1 MKLNLVTLLLLG
13 LLPALGACSDD
24 PNNPASTGIGEIA
37 EGRSRSDMRMQK
49 LEINL
54 GTVFQRM
61 SYDLEFPFDVNGPDP
76 IIIEEIGTSCGCTS
90 ARIRPD
96 WDPDFEGEFWPL
108 EQPIPAGAKGAV
120 VAIFDGSLYK
130 EEKASTITIHGNF
143 LSNKVTL
150 GVEAFIE
157 PVFHVEPAGVN
168 FRELQLT
175 DLAKAPVVKQ
185 VKVTAMKPFQ
195 ITRWSRVS
203 PGFLVKEV
211 GEAQILE
218 EGRMSRTYE
227 VIATSDLEEGRLN
240 TSIIAETDLD
250 ERLEWVVSAH
260 VVGPVKYSPVTTQ
273 IAFGVVNAGKAVKR
287 KLTVESTGPVIPEP
301 TFEIVGN
308 IAKVLEAHL
317 ETGVEGKKYVIRMAI
332 NKDGAAGRYDGL
344 LRVSFPASANIPTRE
359 AILKALI
366 R

>member
-1 MKLNLVTLLLLG
+1 MNLVTLLLLG
-13 LLPALGACSDD
+13 ILPALGACSDEPKD
-24 PNNPASTGIGEIA
+24 PATAGLGEIA
-37 EGRSRSDMRMQK
+37 EGRSRSDMRMAK

-76 IIIEEIGTSCGCTS
+76 IIIEEIDTSCGCTS

-108 EQPIPAGAKGAV
+108 GTPIPAGVSGTV
-120 VAIFDGSLYK
+120 VAVFDGSLYK

-168 FRELQLT
+168 FGELQLT
-175 DLAKAPVVKQ
+175 DLAKDSVIKE

-203 PGFLVKEV
+203 PGFLVKEI
-211 GEAQILE
+211 GEAQILD
-218 EGRMSRTYE
+218 EGRMARTYQ
-227 VIATSDLEEGRLN
+227 VIATSDLAEGRLN
-240 TSIIAETDLD
+240 SSIIAETDLD
-250 ERLEWVVSAH
+250 EGLEWVVSAH
-260 VVGPVKYSPVTTQ
+260 VVGPVKYSPVTAQ
-273 IAFGVVNAGKAVKR
+273 IAFGVVDLGKVVKR
-287 KLTVESTGPVIPEP
+287 PLKIDSTGSIIAEP
-301 TFEIVGN
+301 SFEIVGN
-308 IAKVLEAHL
+308 AAKAIEGTLE
-317 ETGVEGKKYVIRMAI
+317 VVKEGQSYVIRMAT
-332 NKDGAAGRYDGL
+332 KQDAVAGRYDGL
-344 LRVSFPASANIPTRE
+344 LRVSFPADANIPTRE
-359 AILKALI
+359 VILKALI